1 VKRFAQLYAELDGTN
16 STNAKLAALERYFRE
31 APPDDAAWAVYFLTG
46 NKPRQVVPSRRMYD
60 LAAEV
65 SGTPGWLMDECYEA
79 VGDLAETVAHILPP
93 ATEPTDAPLRVWVE
107 ERLLPLRDASD
118 EARAEGLKRAWS
130 ELDGT
135 ARLVWNKLIT
145 GEFRIGASARSV
157 TRALAAISGIDPA
170 VIAHR
175 LAGAWRPSPA
185 SFQALVSADGEQ
197 GAASRPYPLFL
208 AYAFEGDPATL
219 GDIREWQI
227 EWKWDGIRGQLIRR
241 AAQVYLWSRGDDLI
255 NDSFPELVEAGASL
269 PPGTALDG
277 EIVVWEDGRAAPF
290 NALQQRL
297 GRKTPGKAL
306 MAKAPATL
314 IAYDLLELH
323 GEDMRARPLVERRDA
338 LGALLANAP
347 PSIRL
352 SPVVE
357 APDWEALARTRAAS
371 RERGVEG
378 LMLKR
383 RDAPYGV
390 GRIRGP
396 WWKWKIEPY
405 TVDAVLM
412 YAQRGHGRRASL
424 YTDYTFGVWDQGALV
439 PFAKAYSGLTDA
451 EIRKVDAYV
460 REHTLEKFGPVR
472 VVSPDIV
479 CELAFE
485 GIQRSTRHKSGI
497 AVRFPRIARLRL
509 DKKPA
514 EADSLETIRALLNE
528 SRVNDVDG
536 SSVMSSI
543 SGVAPL
549 SSRLPPAAER

>member
-1 VKRFAQLYAELDGTN
+1 MRRFAQLYAELDGTN

-31 APPDDAAWAVYFLTG
+31 APPEDAAWAVYFLTG
-46 NKPRQVVPSRRMYD
+46 NKPRQVVPSRRMYE
-60 LAAEV
+60 LAAEL
-65 SGTPGWLMDECYEA
+65 SATPMWLMDECYEA
-79 VGDLAETVAHILPP
+79 VGDLAETVAHVLPP
-93 ATEPTDAPLRVWVE
+93 AVNANDTPLSTWVE
-107 ERLLPLRDASD
+107 ERLLPLAGATD
-118 EARAEGLKRAWS
+118 EKRAHGLRRAWS

-145 GEFRIGASARSV
+145 GEFRIGASAGSV
-157 TRALAAISGIDPA
+157 TRALAAISGLDAA

-175 LAGAWRPSPA
+175 LAGAWQPSA
-185 SFQALVSADGEQ
+185 ERFRALISPDGEQ
-197 GAASRPYPLFL
+197 GETSRPYPLFL
-208 AYAFEGDPATL
+208 AYAFEGDAATL
-219 GDIREWQI
+219 GDIRDWQI

-241 AAQVYLWSRGDDLI
+241 GAEIHLWSRGDDLI
-255 NDSFPELVEAGASL
+255 NDSFPELVNAGSSL

-277 EIVVWEDGRAAPF
+277 EIVVWEDGRAASF
-290 NALQQRL
+290 NALQQRI
-297 GRKTPGKAL
+297 GRKSPGKAL

-323 GEDMRARPLVERRDA
+323 GEDLRGRPLVERR
-338 LGALLANAP
+338 ALLESLLASAP

-352 SPVVE
+352 SPLVE
-357 APDWEALARTRAAS
+357 ATDWNALAEKRAAS
-371 RERGVEG
+371 RDLGVEG
-378 LMLKR
+378 VMLKR

-390 GRIRGP
+390 GRVRGP

-405 TVDAVLM
+405 TIDAVLV

-424 YTDYTFGVWDQGALV
+424 YTDYTFGVWDRGALV

-451 EIRKVDAYV
+451 EIRKVDTYV

-497 AVRFPRIARLRL
+497 AVRFPRIARLRP
-509 DKKPA
+509 DKKAA
-514 EADSLETIRALLNE
+514 EADSLDTVRALLDP
-528 SRVNDVDG
+528 S
-536 SSVMSSI
+536 
-543 SGVAPL
+543 
-549 SSRLPPAAER
+549 